1 MINKKTSHQNQKRT
15 YLIEPENNNTEIKKS
30 SESKKLNEI
39 INYLKN
45 NSQSVITITGQGIYN
60 NTDLRKDAAES
71 LADERA
77 EYISEKLI
85 TAGINGRR
93 ISIKKSIIH
102 AYVDGTNQSKNRS
115 TMIEMTLNPKLI
127 ETPTINQS
135 TNTKIRTNYNIDMV
149 FNGHDFADGGKS
161 QASVI
166 AELWKKSDK
175 NKIFFL
181 TGGATPEGSRE
192 KNNILAKKRAE
203 TLKKELETL
212 GVPADK
218 IVINRKPNLNAKKAS
233 VEIGF
238 YDKKTEVISSDGK
251 YKILFDTKSILERGP
266 NLDLFKKNVTE
277 KLNQTLMAKNTNGSE
292 MNQDQKQKQIDNFKK
307 TYDQMG
313 YKIDGYQAPQPT
325 MQMNI
330 GG

>member
-1 MINKKTSHQNQKRT
+1 MSNKKTSHQNQKKI
-15 YLIEPENNNTEIKKS
+15 YLIEPEINNTEIKN
-30 SESKKLNEI
+30 SELEKLNEI

-45 NSQSVITITGQGIYN
+45 NPQSVITITGQGIYN
-60 NTDLRKDAAES
+60 NTDFRKNAAES

-77 EYISEKLI
+77 EYISEQLI
-85 TAGINGRR
+85 TAGIHGSR

-102 AYVDGTNQSKNRS
+102 AHVDGTNQSKNRS

-135 TNTKIRTNYNIDMV
+135 TNTKIRTNSNIDMV
-149 FNGHDFADGGKS
+149 FNGHGFADGGKS

-166 AELWKKSDK
+166 AKLWKNSDK

-181 TGGATPEGSRE
+181 TGGATPEGSPE

-203 TLKKELETL
+203 TLKKELEKL
-212 GVPADK
+212 GVPADN

-233 VEIGF
+233 VEIDF
-238 YDKKTEVISSDGK
+238 YDRTTKVISSDGN
-251 YKILFDTKSILERGP
+251 YQIPFDTKSILERGQ
-266 NLDLFKKNVTE
+266 NLDHVKKKVTE
-277 KLNQTLMAKNTNGSE
+277 NLDQTLMAKNKNGSE
-292 MNQDQKQKQIDNFKK
+292 MNQAQKQNQINNFKNN
-307 TYDQMG
+307 YSQMG
-313 YKIDGYQAPQPT
+313 YKIDGDPSPQPT
-325 MQMNI
+325 IKMNI